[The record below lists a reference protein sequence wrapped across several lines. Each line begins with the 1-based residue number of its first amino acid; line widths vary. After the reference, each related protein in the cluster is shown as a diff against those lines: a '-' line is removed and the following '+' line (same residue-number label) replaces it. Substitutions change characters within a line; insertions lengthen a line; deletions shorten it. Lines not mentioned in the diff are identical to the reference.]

1 MKPAASPLVSVVMP
15 VHDALPYLD
24 EAIESVAGQT
34 YGHLEI
40 VTVDDGST
48 DGSSETLARLQAA
61 DSRARV
67 IEQPHAGFVVALKH
81 ACDVARGTYLARLDA
96 DDVAFPDRIERQ
108 VDYLEGHPDIA
119 LVGGGAVFVD
129 TNGKEFATVGYPTRR
144 EELVAALE
152 TSCPFV
158 HSAVM
163 MRANAYRSVGGY
175 RTVFPRAE
183 DYDLWLRL
191 AERFSVANLDVP
203 VVRYR
208 IHTRQTTLATVD
220 DQARWFLIAQAA
232 HRARV
237 AGRRD
242 LLDDAEARSWS
253 QLFDDYGID
262 AETFTSARIDGRVWH
277 AKTLTRAGA
286 RAAARAVWT
295 EAEELAGQLRDDGRR
310 RDDIAAVRRA
320 VEGERRR
327 RRVRGLV
334 PRRRRTT

>member
-1 MKPAASPLVSVVMP
+1 M
-15 VHDALPYLD
+15 
-24 EAIESVAGQT
+24 
-34 YGHLEI
+34 
-40 VTVDDGST
+40 
-48 DGSSETLARLQAA
+48 
-61 DSRARV
+61 
-67 IEQPHAGFVVALKH
+67 KH
-81 ACDVARGTYLARLDA
+81 ACDVAPGTYRARLDA

-163 MRANAYRSVGGY
+163 MRADAYRSVGGY

-237 AGRRD
+237 AGGRD

-253 QLFDDYGID
+253 QRHEERDPPRSRRGEEHGGHVRRNLREVHRLVPRRRPVDR
-262 AETFTSARIDGRVWH
+262 E
-277 AKTLTRAGA
+277 
-286 RAAARAVWT
+286 
-295 EAEELAGQLRDDGRR
+295 EAQLRDDGRR

-334 PRRRRTT
+334 PRRRRTK